1 MKKIF
6 ISLIAGTMLLTGCG
20 EDAQVSQQGGIAVD
34 LSLDNSVINAVESR
48 SSLDDLLGAITP
60 DQLKFK
66 LERQDGKYSYEYDS
80 YKEIP
85 TGFRYPIGTYTVSAT
100 YGDVDIE
107 GINQPAIKGTASVVI
122 RENRETPVSVTAKL
136 ANSILKV
143 DYTDNFKEYAASYN
157 SQLNSP
163 SGQTF
168 NIPAGDDSD
177 LFFKPGST
185 SVTVNLVKPNGEP
198 VSVSVTQFDAQPQ
211 HLYKI
216 TFDIDQRS
224 GLALLNVTF
233 NDQIIPEQKPID
245 LSADLSVIPAPY
257 LVARGF
263 TPDESSIDFIENLPY
278 DQELDIQ
285 VIAMA
290 GLKSVTLTTTSIT
303 LCSVGVDG
311 VTFPKEVELLGA
323 DDEKKSQLSKF
334 SFEAFGIW
342 NNPDRMAVLDF
353 SSVLQWISYLSDPT
367 SNETTFTVVATDLF
381 NRQSEPMT
389 LKLSPIKL
397 RLVLTSTTE
406 FALGM
411 YEDVAHVHVE
421 YNGGLNFADQLR
433 FEYQDPVT
441 KVWTKTT
448 ATEIRQTPESMN
460 PTKDKYRLCAMVKVP
475 ATTDNITIHAHCGQQ
490 VSNEVTFR
498 RVGSYMHFE
507 EDYDE
512 AGLNTFATHAEVHL
526 NSSSID
532 QTGIEIFARK
542 KGAGED
548 GWFKVESTPV
558 SKGDIAADIT
568 ISGLE
573 PDTEYELKARAKSTL
588 AGKEDETIETDNE
601 GYTIHTEPA
610 LQLPNGN
617 MDTWYRVNGATNYW
631 WIAYPGSSAEE
642 TVWGTMNQLTT
653 SQGGSSTSAF
663 DDNRNG
669 CSYNAYSGTR
679 EDTNGRNGSC
689 AVISTV
695 GWGAGNRATGSVSST
710 TCRNLTV
717 GELYLSGE
725 CNVSELK
732 ADYNNYS
739 FTSRPSGMKFW
750 YKYVPKN
757 SADYGVA
764 EIEVFDANGKR
775 IAYGSF
781 NPRSASSWTDYT
793 IPLTYAAD
801 CAKAAYIQVRFK
813 SSGNTACQSISS
825 SNINS
830 PGFGN
835 TSDGRFTGSE
845 MYIDDIELVY

>member
-6 ISLIAGTMLLTGCG
+6 ISLIAGTMLLTGCS
-20 EDAQVSQQGGIAVD
+20 EDSQVNQQGGIAVD
-34 LSLDNSVINAVESR
+34 LSLDNSVINAVGSR
-48 SSLDDLLGAITP
+48 GTIDDLLGSITP
-60 DQLKFK
+60 EKLKIK

-80 YKEIP
+80 YNEIP
-85 TGFRYPIGTYTVSAT
+85 TGFRYPIGTYTFTAS

-107 GINQPAIKGTASVVI
+107 GINQPALKGSASVVI

-143 DYTDNFKEYAASYN
+143 EYTDNFKEYASSYY
-157 SQLNSP
+157 SQLTSS

-185 SVTVNLVKPNGEP
+185 SVTVNLVKPNGEQ
-198 VSVSVTQFDAQPQ
+198 VSVSVTQFDAKPQ
-211 HLYKI
+211 HLYKV

-257 LVARGF
+257 LKARGF
-263 TPDESSIDFIENLPY
+263 TPGESSIDFIENLPY
-278 DQELDIQ
+278 NQELDIQ

-311 VTFPKEVELLGA
+311 VTFPKVVELLGA
-323 DDEKKSQLSKF
+323 DDEKRSQLSKF
-334 SFEAFGIW
+334 DFVASGIW

-353 SSVLQWISYLSDPT
+353 SSVLKWISYLADPIA
-367 SNETTFTVVATDLF
+367 NETTFEVVATDLF

-397 RLVLTSTTE
+397 RLALTSTTE

-448 ATEIRQTPESMN
+448 VTEIRQTPESLN
-460 PTKDKYRLCAMVKVP
+460 PTKDKYRLCALVKVP
-475 ATTDNITIHAHCGQQ
+475 ATLDDITIHAHCGQQ
-490 VSNEVTFR
+490 VSNDVTFR

-507 EDYDE
+507 EDYDD
-512 AGLNTFATHAEVHL
+512 AGLNTFATHVEVHL
-526 NSSSID
+526 DNSSID

-558 SKGDIAADIT
+558 AKGDIAADIT

-588 AGKEDETIETDNE
+588 VGKEDVIIETDNE

-617 MDTWYRVNGATNYW
+617 MDTWHRVSGATKYW
-631 WIAYPGSSAEE
+631 WIAYPGPNAEE

-653 SQGGSSTSAF
+653 SQGGSSTSWLN
-663 DDNRNG
+663 DNRNG

-695 GWGAGNRATGSVSST
+695 GWGQGNRATGNTGSNA
-710 TCRNLTV
+710 CRNITV
-717 GELYLSGE
+717 GELYLSGA
-725 CNVSELK
+725 CNIGERK
-732 ADYNNYS
+732 ADYKGYE

-764 EIEVFDANGKR
+764 EIEVFDAKGVR
-775 IAYGSF
+775 IAYGTF
-781 NPRSASSWTDYT
+781 NPHSASNWTEYT
-793 IPLTYAAD
+793 IPLTYSAD
-801 CAKAAYIQVRFK
+801 CAKAAYIQVKFK
-813 SSGNTACQSISS
+813 SSGNTACQI
-825 SNINS
+825 INNNNLNTPS
-830 PGFGN
+830 FGN
-835 TSDGRFTGSE
+835 TSDERFTGSE